1 MSITSRQQGNDAF
14 MAGNF
19 AEADRHY
26 TDAIA
31 AFSGRRPSDKHLVHC
46 NRS

>member
-31 AFSGRRPSDKHLVHC
+31 ALSGRTSDQHLVHC